1 MIRFIHLADVHLGA
15 VPDRGCPWS
24 HEREEEIWETF
35 RRVIASVRRDPVDL
49 LFIAGD
55 LFHRQPLLKEL
66 KEVNY
71 LFSTI
76 PETRVFLMAG
86 NHDHIKRDS
95 FYKGF
100 DWEPN
105 VTFFDREEKV
115 CVRIP
120 ELHTF
125 VYGMSYERQ
134 EIRESLYNDWKP
146 EEEKGFHVLLAH
158 GGDEKHIPM
167 DMKRI
172 AEAGFDY
179 LALGHIHKPQAVI
192 RGKALYPGALEP
204 IDRND
209 TGKHGYIQGCFDQ
222 GRIRLKFIPFAR
234 REYQNLLLTMEVET
248 TQYKL
253 EEMLKNQVMERGYQ
267 NIYRLILQGWRSP
280 ELILLTERLKKLGN
294 IVEVLDE
301 SRPFYDLAEL
311 HKKYAGTLIGDFV
324 EYFMDRELTVVE
336 EKALYHGLQALLET
350 SVLNRN

>member
-86 NHDHIKRDS
+86 NHDHIKRNS

-100 DWEPN
+100 AWEPN
-105 VTFFDREEKV
+105 VIFFDREEKV

-125 VYGMSYERQ
+125 VYGMSYEHQ
-134 EIRESLYNDWKP
+134 EIREPLYNNWKP

-234 REYQNLLLTMEVET
+234 REYQNLLLTMEAET

-253 EEMLKNQVMERGYQ
+253 EEMLKSQVMERGYQ

>member
-55 LFHRQPLLKEL
+55 LFHRQPLLREL

-76 PETRVFLMAG
+76 PGTRVFLMAG
-86 NHDHIKRDS
+86 NHDYIKKDS
-95 FYKGF
+95 FYRGF
-100 DWEPN
+100 RWEEN
-105 VTFFDREEKV
+105 VTFFQEEMRS
-115 CVRIP
+115 CIPIP
-120 ELHTF
+120 ELNTY
-125 VYGMSYERQ
+125 VYGMSYHHQ
-134 EIRESLYNDWKP
+134 EIREPLYDSWKP
-146 EEEKGFHVLLAH
+146 EPEQGFHVLLAH

-167 DMKRI
+167 NMKGLT
-172 AEAGFDY
+172 AAGFTY

-204 IDRND
+204 VDRND
-209 TGKHGYIQGCFDQ
+209 TGEHGYILGSYDQ
-222 GRIRLKFIPFAR
+222 GRMRLKFVPFAQR
-234 REYQNLLLTMEVET
+234 SYQNLLLTMAEDT
-248 TQYKL
+248 TQYRL
-253 EEMLKNQVMERGYQ
+253 EEMLKGEIMKRGFK
-267 NIYRLILQGWRSP
+267 NIYRLILRGQRSP

-294 IVEVLDE
+294 LVEVLDE
-301 SRPFYDLAEL
+301 SRPAYDLEEL
-311 HKKYAGTLIGDFV
+311 YRKYTGTLVGDFV
-324 EYFMDRELTVVE
+324 GYFMGRELSVVE

-350 SVLNRN
+350 SILNQ